1 MNNPN
6 GDLDGLKVGSYC
18 GNPEGSDEG
27 LDDGRR
33 SSLACEG
40 EVSEI
45 YQTAGLRN
53 VQEIRTGEHV
63 GQVKLDITRET
74 SKGTVVCLRLVF
86 GAKAKLEINLGV
98 LM

>member
-1 MNNPN
+1 M
-6 GDLDGLKVGSYC
+6 GSYC
-18 GNPEGSDEG
+18 GNPEGRDEG
-27 LDDGRR
+27 LDDGRE

-45 YQTAGLRN
+45 CQTAGLRN

-74 SKGTVVCLRLVF
+74 SKGTVVCLRLAF
-86 GAKAKLEINLGV
+86 GAKAELEINLGV